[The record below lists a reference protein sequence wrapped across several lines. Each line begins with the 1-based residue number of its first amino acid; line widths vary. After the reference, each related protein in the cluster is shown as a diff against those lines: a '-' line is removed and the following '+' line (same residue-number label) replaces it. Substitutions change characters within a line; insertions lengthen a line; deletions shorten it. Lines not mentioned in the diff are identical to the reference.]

1 MFIRR
6 RKRGNKMYKYLCS
19 VEKEKKRRPKMDYM
33 KILQKD
39 ITPHMRGQLID
50 WLAELAD
57 NYNLLPNV
65 IYLAVSY
72 IDRYL
77 SFHPIRKVRLQLL
90 GVTSMYIASKYE
102 DLSTHNVETFSV
114 TTCNYY
120 DKEEVLEMENKI
132 LKTLDF
138 DLSSPTIMTFLE
150 KFEEIACEENN
161 ASSWK
166 FKFLTEYLGELSLLE
181 YECLKFLPSLV
192 AASITLLAKF
202 IVWPEKRPCWTS
214 ALEEYSEYS
223 SFELKECVLILHDL
237 YMSKRGACFKAI
249 RKKYSQQEEEPDNPE
264 FDPELQNVANLPSP
278 SKLPSYLFEVEA
290 EFRKEKK

>member
-1 MFIRR
+1 
-6 RKRGNKMYKYLCS
+6 
-19 VEKEKKRRPKMDYM
+19 MDYM

-72 IDRYL
+72 IDR
-77 SFHPIRKVRLQLL
+77 
-90 GVTSMYIASKYE
+90 KYE

-202 IVWPEKRPCWTS
+202 IVWPEKRPCW
-214 ALEEYSEYS
+214 
-223 SFELKECVLILHDL
+223 V
-237 YMSKRGACFKAI
+237 R
-249 RKKYSQQEEEPDNPE
+249 
-264 FDPELQNVANLPSP
+264 
-278 SKLPSYLFEVEA
+278 A
-290 EFRKEKK
+290 ETT